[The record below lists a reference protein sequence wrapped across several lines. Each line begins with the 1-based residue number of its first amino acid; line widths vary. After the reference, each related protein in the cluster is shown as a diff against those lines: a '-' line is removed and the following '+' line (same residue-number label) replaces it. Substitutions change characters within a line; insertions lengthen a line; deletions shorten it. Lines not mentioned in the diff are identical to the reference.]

1 MPGLRRAPVTV
12 AVSALL
18 LALTACSSG
27 TPGASGSSGTA
38 SGAATSPTATASSSA
53 SAGTPQASSTA
64 TAAADQTVEITVR
77 GKQVTPAPH
86 RVEMSS
92 GQTLRLVVTSDHD
105 DELHAHGFDVE
116 RQLVAGQ
123 PTTVDLTGAPPGL
136 YEVETHHPE
145 LRLLQVVV
153 RP

>member
-12 AVSALL
+12 ATTALL
-18 LALTACSSG
+18 LAVTACSSG
-27 TPGASGSSGTA
+27 TANSGEPSGT
-38 SGAATSPTATASSSA
+38 TSTASAAGPTSSAPSA
-53 SAGTPQASSTA
+53 SATTSAST

-77 GKQVTPAPH
+77 GKKVTPAPH
-86 RVEMSS
+86 RVEMRS
-92 GQTLRLVVTSDHD
+92 GQTLRLVVTIDHD

-116 RQLVAGQ
+116 RELVAGQ
-123 PTTVDLTGAPPGL
+123 PLTVDLTGAPPGL

>member
-1 MPGLRRAPVTV
+1 MPALRRAPVTI
-12 AVSALL
+12 AASALL
-18 LALTACSSG
+18 MALTACSSG
-27 TPGASGSSGTA
+27 TPTANGSSGT
-38 SGAATSPTATASSSA
+38 PTATTASPATGASSSA
-53 SAGTPQASSTA
+53 TTASPSASP
-64 TAAADQTVEITVR
+64 AADQTVEIAVR

-92 GQTLRLVVTSDHD
+92 GQTLRLIVTTDHD

-136 YEVETHHPE
+136 YEIETHEPE

>member
-1 MPGLRRAPVTV
+1 MPGLRRAPLTV
-12 AVSALL
+12 AASALL

-27 TPGASGSSGTA
+27 TAGASGSTGTA
-38 SGAATSPTATASSSA
+38 SGATSSPSATASGTASSGP
-53 SAGTPQASSTA
+53 SASSTT
-64 TAAADQTVEITVR
+64 TAAADQTVEITIR

-86 RVEMSS
+86 RVELTS
-92 GQTLRLVVTSDHD
+92 GQTLRLVVTSDHN

-116 RQLVAGQ
+116 RELVAGQ

-136 YEVETHHPE
+136 YEVETHEPE